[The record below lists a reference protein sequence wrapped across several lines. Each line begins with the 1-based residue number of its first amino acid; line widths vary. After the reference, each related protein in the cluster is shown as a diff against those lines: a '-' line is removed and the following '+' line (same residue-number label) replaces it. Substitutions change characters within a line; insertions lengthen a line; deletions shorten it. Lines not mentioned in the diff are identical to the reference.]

1 MVAHRSSP
9 ILLLVIL
16 APAGFLVRTVWL
28 MLGPL
33 LVELAAEFQT
43 SVAVTGQLAA
53 VIGLSWGITAP
64 LVGPVSDT
72 YGRRRVG
79 LTGLLLMA
87 LGTFGSVLAWS
98 YGALLA
104 CRLLT
109 GVGAAMIPPNSL
121 AAIADHFPPAERG
134 TPISVLIS
142 ASFVGVVIGTPLVAL
157 LADLGGWRWP
167 FYGVGALLIALWGL
181 QWRWFPPSPRTAAPA
196 FAFVARFRDATRSRG
211 IWYVLGANVCY
222 QVAALGIFTYLA
234 ATLRHTYGMTA
245 RETVMPLALV
255 GMGAM
260 AGSLIGGRVAGHGR
274 RLMLATAALGA
285 GGVTGGLAFTVPAT
299 PWGTILLACA
309 SVLLLT
315 IFEPVTWTLAAEFAG
330 DSRATANGLLATSN
344 QLGVI
349 GGASAGGLVLAL
361 GGFSWVGVFCLG
373 AATAA
378 AVVVMRL
385 QRWSAQACRRQ
396 VAGA

>member
-1 MVAHRSSP
+1 MREPHSSP
-9 ILLLVIL
+9 LRLLVL
-16 APAGFLVRTVWL
+16 LSAAVFLVRTVWL

-33 LVELAAEFQT
+33 LVDLAAEFQT

-53 VIGLSWGITAP
+53 AIGLSWGITAP

-87 LGTFGSVLAWS
+87 LGTFGSVVAWS

-109 GVGAAMIPPNSL
+109 GVGASMIPPKSI
-121 AAIADHFPPAERG
+121 AAIADYFPPAQRG
-134 TPISVLIS
+134 TPMSVLVS
-142 ASFVGVVIGTPLVAL
+142 ASFLGVVIGTPFVAFL
-157 LADLGGWRWP
+157 GEIGGWRLP
-167 FYGVGALLIALWGL
+167 FYGVGVLLLAVWGV
-181 QWRWFPPSPRTAAPA
+181 QWCWFPPSPRAAAPA
-196 FAFVARFRDATRSRG
+196 FAFVARFKEASRNPG
-211 IWYVLGANVCY
+211 IWYVLVANVLD

-234 ATLRHTYGMTA
+234 AILRHTYGMTA
-245 RETVMPLALV
+245 GETVVPLALV
-255 GMGAM
+255 GLGAM
-260 AGSLIGGRVAGHGR
+260 AGSLMGGQVAAHGR
-274 RLMLATAALGA
+274 HLGLAATTLCV
-285 GGVTGGLAFTVPAT
+285 GGVAGGLAFTVPAT

-315 IFEPVTWTLAAEFAG
+315 IFEPVTWTLMAEFAP

-349 GGASAGGLVLAL
+349 DGASARGLVFAL
-361 GGFSWVGVFCLG
+361 GGFPLIGVFCLG
-373 AATAA
+373 AATGA
-378 AVVVMRL
+378 AVVVLKL
-385 QRWSAQACRRQ
+385 QRWSPQAFHLQ
-396 VAGA
+396 VKGA